1 MRTNGSAIRGWTIH
15 RQPRTRRAGGNY
27 SRMTK
32 DSDLIAVGA
41 VKRQGKKSLISTFH
55 RLGVPA
61 FLLFLSSCSNVAGS
75 ASMSASPLKGTNGV
89 TAAVA
94 SELAS
99 PTPTPQFTSA
109 PPTDTPLP
117 TGLNPRGPYVL
128 FEGDA
133 GIWIANP
140 DGGFLTRIYDRGIR
154 DSEQDI
160 HNSISPQGDRI
171 ALVVAGAKGPDLVAI
186 GLPDGKATVIAHL
199 QDITQKEIALNSF
212 TPKAF
217 ADYAITQYPALAWQ
231 PGSNDILAFLG
242 AIPGPSADLF
252 TYDFDAGKTRQLV
265 QDPTQTINPVW
276 SPDGKYLLYV
286 GISWVP
292 PYGATYVGFHPMDGL
307 WAVRISDGVEI
318 PLPAPKGTFHNLL
331 GWSDDAHYL
340 MYDSDEK
347 CIARNLRSVDVTTG
361 METPIVDFCFFTQ
374 PAWSPSNDA
383 VIFSIDSGCSC
394 SFEEGTYLLLP
405 ESPAPRKISDKKAY
419 ALTWLPENGLFQAY
433 PDALFSPDGSTRY
446 DPPLTG
452 ASYQPAV
459 SKSGNQ
465 AWEVIENRI
474 HRVEVKFPD
483 GAWRAILEGDV
494 GAMVW
499 NPPEGNTLLIALEN
513 GMLYAAS
520 APDFAPREMG
530 SMNAVIRRAV
540 WVP

>member
-1 MRTNGSAIRGWTIH
+1 M
-15 RQPRTRRAGGNY
+15 AGGNY
-27 SRMTK
+27 SRMTT
-32 DSDLIAVGA
+32 DFGLIAVGA
-41 VKRQGKKSLISTFH
+41 VKRHEKKSLISTFH

-61 FLLFLSSCSNVAGS
+61 FLFFLSSCSNIAGS
-75 ASMSASPLKGTNGV
+75 ASIAASPLKGTNGV

-99 PTPTPQFTSA
+99 PTPTPQFTSV

-117 TGLNPRGPYVL
+117 AGLNPQGPYVL

-140 DGGFLTRIYDRGIR
+140 DGGFLTRISDRGIR

-171 ALVVAGAKGPDLVAI
+171 ALVVAGAKGPDLIAVD
-186 GLPDGKATVIAHL
+186 LPTGKASTIEHL

-217 ADYAITQYPALAWQ
+217 AYYALTQYPDLAWQ
-231 PGSNDILAFLG
+231 PGSNDVLAFLG
-242 AIPGPSADLF
+242 AVPGPSADLF
-252 TYDFDAGKTRQLV
+252 SYDFTTGKTRQLV
-265 QDPTQTINPVW
+265 QDPTQTIDPIW
-276 SPDGKYLLYV
+276 SPDGKYLLHI

-318 PLPAPKGTFHNLL
+318 PQPAPKGTFHNLL
-331 GWSDDAHYL
+331 GWSDDTHYL
-340 MYDSDEK
+340 MYTSDEK

-361 METPIVDFCFFTQ
+361 LETPIVDFCFYTQ
-374 PAWSPSNDA
+374 PAWSPENGA

-394 SFEEGTYLLLP
+394 SLEEGTYLLLP
-405 ESPAPRKISDKKAY
+405 ESLAPWKISDKKAY
-419 ALTWLPENGLFQAY
+419 VLTWLPESGLFQSY
-433 PDALFSPDGSTRY
+433 PEALFSPDGSTRY
-446 DPPLTG
+446 EPPLAG
-452 ASYQPAV
+452 ASYQPTV

-474 HRVEVKFPD
+474 HRVKIKFPD
-483 GAWRAILEGDV
+483 GTWREILEGDV

-499 NPPEGNTLLIALEN
+499 DPLEGNTLLIAFEN
-513 GMLYAAS
+513 GTLLAAS
-520 APDFAPREMG
+520 APDFVPREMG
-530 SMNAVIRRAV
+530 SMDAVIRRAA